1 MEKVHHNMVASSTR
15 DITVKLEGE
24 LRQFGDDF
32 VVVAATPIAAI
43 SAVSALVDGFSSVL
57 RRGRYLLHDGKGK
70 PVLGAALIQPW
81 SDSNP
86 ALVLTPEY
94 AGSANGKGKAL
105 LGLTL
110 LGLSFVP
117 GASQGLTQGF
127 TSFGQS
133 LGGAEVGAAFG
144 RFGGQLLGRSGALL
158 MLSGAA
164 EMLSPQDHAIAGRLP
179 SRGLAPPQVA
189 GQGAAMPLVYG
200 RATVHHPIIISSG
213 LSIETETK

>member
-1 MEKVHHNMVASSTR
+1 MEQVHHNMVAPSPC
-15 DITVKLEGE
+15 DITIRLEGE
-24 LRQFGDDF
+24 LQQFGNRF
-32 VVVAATPIAAI
+32 TVFAATPIAAI
-43 SAVSALVDGFSSVL
+43 SALSALLDGFALML
-57 RRGRYLLHDGKGK
+57 RRGRYELHDGQGK
-70 PVLGAALIQPW
+70 PVRGSALIQPLA
-81 SDSNP
+81 DP
-86 ALVLTPEY
+86 DLVLTPEY
-94 AGSANGKGKAL
+94 SGSANGKGKAL

-117 GASQGLTQGF
+117 GASQGLSQGF
-127 TSFGQS
+127 SSFGQS

-189 GQGAAMPLVYG
+189 GQGAAIPLVYG